1 MKKIIFTVAMVAS
14 TFSFAAASKYNAEL
28 IYNALKVKE
37 VAMPG
42 MGVSRFVKSVG
53 GASCTRS
60 LIIYPGAKPS
70 FECSFDKKAQNFALV
85 YQALN
90 VKEVQLNP
98 GIMGVGHFGKYVGG
112 LSCERSSAVVQHP
125 VTTYTCKVAKEK
137 SEKSVTVPPRGPV
150 Y

>member
-1 MKKIIFTVAMVAS
+1 MKKIIFTAAMVVS

-37 VAMPG
+37 VVLNPG
-42 MGVSRFVKSVG
+42 AVGASRLQKSVG
-53 GASCTRS
+53 GATCVRS

-70 FECSFDKKAQNFALV
+70 YECAFDKKSQNFALV

-98 GIMGVGHFGKYVGG
+98 GMVGSSHFIKDVGG
-112 LSCERSSAVVQHP
+112 LSCERSSAVVMHP
-125 VTTYTCKVAKEK
+125 VTTYTCKVSKK
-137 SEKSVTVPPRGPV
+137 
-150 Y
+150 